1 MRHHSSKHVLKRGRR
16 YLSVIR
22 RVYVGD
28 ASEAFWECARVTMFA
43 TLQAFLPEESDVR
56 ADENTDES
64 LLERLA
70 RGLSQSAALA
80 DYFHCTYLILFH
92 LDSNGT
98 YRDARYQGSNETGAA
113 VWLCAAADTL

>member
-1 MRHHSSKHVLKRGRR
+1 MLHRSSKHVLRR
-16 YLSVIR
+16 DRYARELK

-28 ASEAFWECARVTMFA
+28 ASEAFWESARVTMFA

-92 LDSNGT
+92 FHSHCT
-98 YRDARYQGSNETGAA
+98 CRDARYQGSNEIGAA
-113 VWLCAAADTL
+113 VWLCLASDTL